1 MTFNKMLSDT
11 KRRYARGYSAEP
23 ASEVKLDGPPP
34 TIWDEKSLQ
43 K

>member
-1 MTFNKMLSDT
+1 MTFNKMLSDIE
-11 KRRYARGYSAEP
+11 RRYARGYSAEP
-23 ASEVKLDGPPP
+23 ASEVKLDGPP